1 MYSMKTMIGYCML
14 VAIMGVAGAEE
25 KSADYYY
32 SRTEYYIN
40 DFFGIEDCP
49 YNSNEFID
57 QLRNVTK
64 DCESLEDIVAYL
76 RKIIVSKGGRVGHVF
91 EIDDFGYKLEYKE
104 NDDRYRFVVP
114 GNVFDNRVC
123 FECISPVF
131 DDERVYLFMIK
142 FYKRDSGIEIV
153 CSLGNTFGPVYRERQ
168 QREAAKIEGWC
179 D

>member
-1 MYSMKTMIGYCML
+1 MKYLLSGIICCCTLNCA
-14 VAIMGVAGAEE
+14 VAEE
-25 KSADYYY
+25 KGAEYYY
-32 SRTEYYIN
+32 SRTEQHIN
-40 DFFGIEDCP
+40 DFFGIEDCS
-49 YNSNEFID
+49 YNSDEFID

-131 DDERVYLFMIK
+131 DDERVYLFMIV
-142 FYKRDSGIEIV
+142 FDMRDSGIEIV
-153 CSLGNTFGPVYRERQ
+153 CSLGNSFGPVYRERQ

>member
-1 MYSMKTMIGYCML
+1 MKYLITGL
-14 VAIMGVAGAEE
+14 VCICTLNFAVAEE
-25 KSADYYY
+25 KDADYYY
-32 SRTEYYIN
+32 SRTEQYIN
-40 DFFGIEDCP
+40 DFFGIENCS
-49 YNSNEFID
+49 YNSDEFID

-76 RKIIVSKGGRVGHVF
+76 RKIIVGKGGRVGHVF

-131 DDERVYLFMIK
+131 DEERVYLFMIV
-142 FYKRDSGIEIV
+142 FDMRDAGIEIV
-153 CSLGNTFGPVYRERQ
+153 CSLGNTFGPVYWERQ